1 MLEKKST
8 GVIYMIKR
16 KLNWKGGIA
25 AIIAATMCFSTP
37 SVAKADVYWPEGPEI
52 SSQSG
57 YVIEVNS
64 GAVLYNKNGDEVKYP
79 ASITKVMT
87 TLLVLEHC
95 DLEEVVTFSDDAINY
110 NQGDTSHIA
119 RDYGEKMTIK
129 ECLYAVMLESANECA
144 YAVAE
149 HVGEKL
155 GGDYQT
161 FIDLMNERA
170 KELGCTNT
178 HFANANGLPDEN
190 HWTSAHDMAL
200 ISAEAYKNEVYRI
213 MVGSKNYRIPPTN
226 KHKDITYL
234 NNHHMM
240 ITTAF
245 SNQHLYEYCTGGK
258 TGYTQAAGATLVSYA
273 EKDGLVLACVVM
285 KTTGQNHYV
294 DTRTLFDYCFQN
306 FQQVELGDNGSV
318 GENLEDS
325 MGNGL
330 NYEPFVKLDENAQ
343 IVLPITADISDVEMS
358 LVNEDLTGDAIAKL
372 QYTYGGHVAGSVAV
386 VPSNVEV
393 EDKYFGDQPAPEDK
407 NVIVIKTTHIL
418 IALAILVGIIVA
430 ILAGKL
436 LYDNYYLIRH
446 DLKVKQQ
453 RRERFRPVSE
463 RKKKW
468 RKKDRMFK

>member
-1 MLEKKST
+1 
-8 GVIYMIKR
+8 MIKR
-16 KLNWKGGIA
+16 KFNWKGGIA
-25 AIIAATMCFSTP
+25 AIVAWMLLLSTP
-37 SVAKADVYWPEGPEI
+37 TTVKADAYWPERPDI
-52 SSQSG
+52 SSYSG

-64 GAVLYNKNGDEVKYP
+64 GAVLYDKNGDEKMYP

-87 TLLVLEHC
+87 TMLVLEYC
-95 DLEEVVTFSDDAINY
+95 DLEEVVTFSDDAINF

-155 GGDYQT
+155 GGNYQT

-178 HFANANGLPDEN
+178 HFANSNGLPDEN

-200 ISAEAYKNEVYRI
+200 ISTEAYKNEVFRI
-213 MVGSKNYRIPPTN
+213 MVGSKSYRIPPTN

-240 ITTAF
+240 IGTAF
-245 SNQHLYEYCTGGK
+245 SNKYLYEYCTGGK

-273 EKDGLVLACVVM
+273 EKDGLTLACVVM

-306 FQQVELGDNGSV
+306 FQQVEI
-318 GENLEDS
+318 GENGTIGESLEDNAGS
-325 MGNGL
+325 NL
-330 NYEPFVKLDENAQ
+330 NYDSYVKLEENAQ
-343 IVLPITADISDVEMS
+343 IVLPITADVADVEMT
-358 LVNEDLTGDAIAKL
+358 LVKEDMPDGVVAKL
-372 QYTYGGHVAGSVAV
+372 EYTYGGHVAGSANV
-386 VPSNVEV
+386 VLSKAEV
-393 EDKYFGDQPAPEDK
+393 EDNYFGAQENESDK
-407 NVIVIKTTHIL
+407 NVVVIKTSHIL
-418 IALAILVGIIVA
+418 MVLGVLAALVLTIYVI
-430 ILAGKL
+430 KQ

-446 DLKVKQQ
+446 DIEVKKQ
-453 RRERFRPVSE
+453 RKERFRPITN

-468 RKKDRMFK
+468 KRKDRMSKYVK